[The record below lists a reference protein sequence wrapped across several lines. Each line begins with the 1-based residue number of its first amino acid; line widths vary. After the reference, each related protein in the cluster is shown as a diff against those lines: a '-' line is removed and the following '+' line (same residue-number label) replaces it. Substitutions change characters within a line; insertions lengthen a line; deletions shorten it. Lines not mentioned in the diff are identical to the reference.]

1 MKGDKIMAKLPNFR
15 TLEEEAEF
23 WEAHSLTEYLDELED
38 ADFQVEGDTYLTM
51 RVTSDTIS
59 TLRNA
64 ARKREVSLQGLL
76 RGWIESV
83 NAEGARS
90 TLKEDRAEHGGRPMM
105 HGGV

>member
-1 MKGDKIMAKLPNFR
+1 MAKRPNFR

-38 ADFQVEGDTYLTM
+38 ADLHVEGTSGDTYLTM
-51 RVTSDTIS
+51 RVTPDTIS

-64 ARKREVSLQGLL
+64 ARKRDLSLQGLL

-83 NAEGARS
+83 KAEVARS
-90 TLKEDRAEHGGRPMM
+90 TLKEDRAEDGGRPMM
-105 HGGV
+105 HGGA